1 MSFVSEQL
9 SARNLPPLG
18 FDGCDPETRRRE
30 IVGILSEQVY
40 GRQAV
45 PSTSC

>member
-1 MSFVSEQL
+1 MAFVSEQL
-9 SARNLPPLG
+9 TVRDLPPLG

-45 PSTSC
+45 PSIFC